1 MQCQLNDAQEECGL
15 LAMEVEELRGKVDR
29 LTEECQERSDQA
41 NEWYKALQVLC
52 NVRCRCLLVYCMLQN
67 ACQCIREVGGK

>member
-1 MQCQLNDAQEECGL
+1 MSHTHTPLSERCEKEGVQCQLNDAQEECGL

-52 NVRCRCLLVYCMLQN
+52 TV
-67 ACQCIREVGGK
+67 